1 MDGADQILETISKL
15 LNLGVPVAMLIV
27 IVWLTIKYAP
37 GAIKAIQSL
46 GETIKLN
53 TMSQA
58 ELKLSYDKQVD
69 RLSVVTSQLEDTLHT
84 LGKDEAKQV
93 TLTEF
98 NKLVELV
105 YGMQVKINDLHAN
118 MGRTNEQ

>member
-1 MDGADQILETISKL
+1 MEGTDIFTMIEKL
-15 LNLGVPVAMLIV
+15 LNLGVPVAILVV

-46 GETIKLN
+46 GENIKLN

-69 RLSVVTSQLEDTLHT
+69 RLAVVTAQLEDTLQT
-84 LGKDEAKQV
+84 LGKVEAKQV

-98 NKLVELV
+98 NKLIDLV
-105 YGMQVKINDLHAN
+105 YGMQLKINDLHAN
-118 MGRTNEQ
+118 MGKNNE

>member
-1 MDGADQILETISKL
+1 MEGTDIFTMIEKL
-15 LNLGVPVAMLIV
+15 LNLGVPVAILVV

-46 GETIKLN
+46 GENIKLN

-69 RLSVVTSQLEDTLHT
+69 RLAVVTAQLEDTLQT
-84 LGKDEAKQV
+84 LGKVEAKQV

-98 NKLVELV
+98 NKLIDLV
-105 YGMQVKINDLHAN
+105 YGMQLKINDLHAN
-118 MGRTNEQ
+118 MVGNNE

>member
-27 IVWLTIKYAP
+27 IAWLAIKYAP

-46 GETIKLN
+46 GENIKLN
-53 TMSQA
+53 TMSQG

-69 RLSVVTSQLEDTLHT
+69 RLAVVTAQLEDTLHT
-84 LGKDEAKQV
+84 LGKVEAKQV
-93 TLTEF
+93 TITEF
-98 NKLVELV
+98 NKLIDLV
-105 YGMQVKINDLHAN
+105 YGMQLKINDLHEN
-118 MGRTNEQ
+118 MGRNNE